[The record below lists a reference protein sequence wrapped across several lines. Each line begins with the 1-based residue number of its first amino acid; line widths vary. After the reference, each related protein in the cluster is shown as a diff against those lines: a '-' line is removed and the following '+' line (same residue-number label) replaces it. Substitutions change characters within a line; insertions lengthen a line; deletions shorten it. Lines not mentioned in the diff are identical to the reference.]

1 MPGANQKPICLIT
14 GASSGIG
21 AEFALCAAADG
32 FDLVLVARRV
42 QGMADVAQRCERL
55 HNAKVTIFPADLG
68 DPTAARV
75 LCAELRANRLE
86 VNTLINNAGVG
97 ASGSVASLTLEQ
109 QLNIIQVNVTALT
122 ELTRRLIPAM
132 LQRGTGSVLNV
143 ASTAAFLP
151 GPGMAVY
158 YASKAYVLSFTE
170 ALAQELQHTN
180 IHVSALCPG
189 PTATNFG
196 AASGM
201 SSSKLLKQ
209 KGIMMSSP
217 TVARAGWDG
226 LLRRERVIVPGIANK
241 LMIQS
246 LRAVPRAL
254 AARISALLNA
264 SADS

>member
-1 MPGANQKPICLIT
+1 MTSTSKKPLCLIT

-21 AEFALCAAADG
+21 ADLATCAAADG

-42 QGMADVAQRCERL
+42 QALADVAQRCERF
-55 HNAKVTIFPADLG
+55 HGTKVTIFPADLA
-68 DPTAARV
+68 DTTAARV

-97 ASGSVASLTLEQ
+97 ASGPVASLTLDE

-122 ELTRRLIPAM
+122 DLTRRLLPAM

-170 ALAQELQHTN
+170 ALAQELQHTD

-189 PTATNFG
+189 PTATGFA

-201 SSSKLLKQ
+201 SASKLFKQ
-209 KGIMMSSP
+209 KGIMMSSAS
-217 TVARAGWDG
+217 VARAGWDG
-226 LLRRERVIVPGIANK
+226 LLRRERVIVPGVANK

-246 LRAVPRAL
+246 LRAAPRAL

-264 SADS
+264 SAES